1 VVNVPGTGAQRLL
14 DRVQTV
20 QNLHPSSVRKSRLVS
35 NLAKNPFLQL
45 VPEGYPKEIRNVIF
59 QGPPRLFGPDS
70 RHCQR
75 EESRDPHRRS
85 CPTN

>member
-35 NLAKNPFLQL
+35 NPTKNPFLQL
-45 VPEGYPKEIRNVIF
+45 VPEGILR
-59 QGPPRLFGPDS
+59 RLGA
-70 RHCQR
+70 
-75 EESRDPHRRS
+75 
-85 CPTN
+85 